1 MSTIIIGL
9 VLSAMAVCSLRLSA
23 LRLAGG
29 CSGGSGQPYIP
40 KVEVRDRPATAPSVW
55 RTR

>member
-29 CSGGSGQPYIP
+29 CSGGAGQVYIP
-40 KVEVRDRPATAPSVW
+40 KVTVRGRNRIRYP
-55 RTR
+55 